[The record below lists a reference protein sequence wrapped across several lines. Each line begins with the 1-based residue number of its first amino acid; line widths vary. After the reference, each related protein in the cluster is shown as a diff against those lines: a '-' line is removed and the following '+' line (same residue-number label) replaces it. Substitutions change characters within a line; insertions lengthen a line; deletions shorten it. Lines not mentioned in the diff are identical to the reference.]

1 MSINAQGFYQ
11 NKLGQYGMQSS
22 NTRFKNDYIIAVNRG
37 LLDAYAELNLSSAP
51 TALTDTETAIDLD
64 SNYAPALSADVDY
77 YLVLFGHK
85 SGDLDLAA
93 AIRLKNDAWDS
104 ARLLRDLVLAE
115 TAISADEGD
124 SDMIANIAQDS

>member
-11 NKLGQYGMQSS
+11 NKRGQYGMQSS
-22 NTRFKNDYIIAVNRG
+22 NTRFKNDYIIAVNRS
-37 LLDAYAELNLSSAP
+37 LTDAYGAVNLASQP
-51 TALTDTETAIDLD
+51 TALTDTETDIDLD
-64 SNYAPALSADVDY
+64 SNYAPALSASVDF

-85 SGDLDLAA
+85 SGDMNIATAREL
-93 AIRLKNDAWDS
+93 RREGWDS

-115 TAISADEGD
+115 SAISDDEGD